1 MYIADRG
8 ESIFAIHHPAHGT
21 ARGVGVIICPPFG
34 WEDMSSYRGR
44 REWAERL
51 SGAGYEVLRIDFPGS
66 GDSSGRPRDAER
78 LRTWT
83 DAVGSAARW
92 LLGAPG
98 VRRIVAI
105 GIGLGGAIAYRAMAG
120 GAPIDDLVLWGV
132 SSRGRRHLRELRAFS
147 YLESR
152 GVADQESEPAVE
164 DSGEGVLAVAGYTI
178 SAETQGALDELDL
191 AELACPPREGTRV
204 LVLER
209 DGQPAD
215 ARLTEAIERS
225 GAELTVAA
233 GDGYAAMM
241 MADLPHSGH
250 AEAALETVRGWL
262 AAGGDPPREA
272 VPPAGETRPPAASH
286 AEIATDGGGQVR
298 ETVITIPHSGGRLVG
313 ILTEPSVSAAGLCA
327 VWLNAGP
334 QRRIGPNRMWVEA
347 ARRWASLGVPSFR
360 VDLAAIG
367 DADGDSDLLLDN
379 NNYYNTGDYLDQVGL
394 VLDALEGR
402 GLPSR
407 FLVGG
412 LCAGAYWALHIA
424 ERDTRVRAAAVLNP
438 GYLIYDGGLS
448 NAILQSRSMLSRLLD
463 RATWRRVLRGQFDP
477 AAHVRAARI
486 IILARVRALF
496 GRLKP
501 RPPGA
506 RRAPDELTRVFD
518 RLAEHGQRALV
529 MFAGEERLLGEM
541 SAERLEAME
550 GRPNVT
556 LEHVRYAAEMH
567 TLRPLIL
574 QREAHR
580 LLDELLRREL
590 EPAARERVRSAG
602 QL

>member
-1 MYIADRG
+1 
-8 ESIFAIHHPAHGT
+8 
-21 ARGVGVIICPPFG
+21 
-34 WEDMSSYRGR
+34 
-44 REWAERL
+44 
-51 SGAGYEVLRIDFPGS
+51 
-66 GDSSGRPRDAER
+66 
-78 LRTWT
+78 
-83 DAVGSAARW
+83 
-92 LLGAPG
+92 
-98 VRRIVAI
+98 
-105 GIGLGGAIAYRAMAG
+105 
-120 GAPIDDLVLWGV
+120 
-132 SSRGRRHLRELRAFS
+132 
-147 YLESR
+147 
-152 GVADQESEPAVE
+152 
-164 DSGEGVLAVAGYTI
+164 
-178 SAETQGALDELDL
+178 
-191 AELACPPREGTRV
+191 
-204 LVLER
+204 
-209 DGQPAD
+209 
-215 ARLTEAIERS
+215 
-225 GAELTVAA
+225 
-233 GDGYAAMM
+233 
-241 MADLPHSGH
+241 
-250 AEAALETVRGWL
+250 
-262 AAGGDPPREA
+262 
-272 VPPAGETRPPAASH
+272 
-286 AEIATDGGGQVR
+286 
-298 ETVITIPHSGGRLVG
+298 
-313 ILTEPSVSAAGLCA
+313 
-327 VWLNAGP
+327 
-334 QRRIGPNRMWVEA
+334 MWVEA